1 MKLLNSILLAE
12 NVQAIAQYDIE
23 RKKVFGSAYF
33 VYQENNLAFEACYG
47 TVSVESGK
55 RVTNDTLFR
64 LASMT
69 KPITAIA
76 TLILLDRGLLSLDD
90 GLDIFLP
97 QFENIHIIDDAR
109 NDFGRAQYKPTIR
122 SVLNHTSG
130 IGSSEGKMQ
139 RMCDADK
146 KTLDASVDFF
156 AREGLDFDPTSKQW
170 YSGMG
175 AFDVLIKIIEIVSG
189 KDYLDF
195 LTEEIFIPCDML
207 DTTFLPNTKQLERMV
222 EMHNLLDGKS
232 VVHKMFDGCIYED
245 FPWNH
250 YVGGA
255 GLVSTLHDYGSFAK
269 MLLNRGR
276 TDSKRL
282 LREDTF
288 NLLCTPQ
295 VSDAIMQGS
304 ERWGLG
310 VRVIAENN
318 YPNLPVGSFG
328 WSGAYGSHF
337 WVDPVNQI
345 CAVFMKNSK
354 FDGGSGNESAVNFE
368 RAVYSSITY

>member
-1 MKLLNSILLAE
+1 MGRLDKIRLADNLE
-12 NVQAIAQYDIE
+12 KIAQYDIT
-23 RKKVFGSAYF
+23 RNKTLGAAYF
-33 VYQENNLAFEACYG
+33 VYQEGNFALEKCYG
-47 TVSVESGK
+47 TVSPGSTK
-55 RVTNDTLFR
+55 RVANNALFR

-69 KPITAIA
+69 KPVTAIA
-76 TLILLDRGLLSLDD
+76 TLILVDRGLLSLDD
-90 GLDIFLP
+90 SLDKYLP
-97 QFENIHIIDDAR
+97 QFEDVHIIRDDM
-109 NDFGRAQYKPTIR
+109 NDFGRPNNKPTIR
-122 SVLNHTSG
+122 SILNHTSG
-130 IGSSEGKMQ
+130 IGSSEEKMQ
-139 RMCDADK
+139 RMSDEDK
-146 KTLDASVDFF
+146 KTLDAAVNFF
-156 AREGLDFDPTSKQW
+156 AKAGLDFEPASKQW

-175 AFDVLIKIIEIVSG
+175 AFDGLTKIIEVVSG

-195 LTEEIFIPCDML
+195 LTEEIFIPCNML
-207 DTTFLPNTKQLERMV
+207 DTTFLPNIEQLERMV

-232 VVHKMFDGCIYED
+232 VIHKMFDGCIYED

-255 GLVSTLHDYGSFAK
+255 GLVSTLHDYCSFAK

-276 TDSKRL
+276 TDSRRI

-295 VSDAIMQGS
+295 VSDAIMHGS

-310 VRVIAENN
+310 VRVIAEDN

-337 WVDPVNQI
+337 WVDPVNRI
-345 CAVFMKNSK
+345 FAVFMKNSK

-368 RAVYSSITY
+368 QAVYSSFV

>member
-1 MKLLNSILLAE
+1 MKLLNDLLLSK
-12 NVQAIAQYDIE
+12 NIQVIANYDIE
-23 RKKVFGSAYF
+23 HKKVFGSGYV
-33 VYQENNLAFEACYG
+33 VYQENNLLFEKCYG
-47 TVSVESGK
+47 TVSIESDM
-55 RVTNDTLFR
+55 RVTKDTLFR

-76 TLILLDRGLLSLDD
+76 TLILMDRGLLSLDD
-90 GLDIFLP
+90 GLDEYLP
-97 QFENIHIIDDAR
+97 QFENIHIIDDTHK
-109 NDFGRAQYKPTIR
+109 DFGRSQHKPTIR

-130 IGSSEGKMQ
+130 IGSSEEKMH

-146 KTLDASVDFF
+146 MTLDASVDFF
-156 AREGLDFDPTSKQW
+156 AREGLDFEPTSKQW
-170 YSGMG
+170 YSGIG
-175 AFDVLIKIIEIVSG
+175 AFDVLTKIIEIVSG

-195 LTEEIFIPCDML
+195 LTEEVFIPCNML

-222 EMHNLLDGKS
+222 EMHNLLNGKS
-232 VVHKMFDGCIYED
+232 VIHKMFDGCIYED

-255 GLVSTLHDYGSFAK
+255 GLVSTLHDYCNFAK
-269 MLLNRGR
+269 MLLNHGR
-276 TDSKRL
+276 TDSRRL
-282 LREDTF
+282 LREETF

-295 VSDAIMQGS
+295 VSDAIMHGS

-310 VRVIAENN
+310 VRVIAEDN

-337 WVDPVNQI
+337 WVDPVNRI
-345 CAVFMKNSK
+345 FAVFMKNSK

-368 RAVYSSITY
+368 QAVYSSFV

>member
-1 MKLLNSILLAE
+1 MKLLNSVLLAE
-12 NVQAIAQYDIE
+12 NIQAIAQYDIE

-33 VYQENNLAFEACYG
+33 VYQENNLTFEKCHG
-47 TVSVESGK
+47 TVSIESDK
-55 RVTNDTLFR
+55 RVTKDTLFR

-76 TLILLDRGLLSLDD
+76 ALILVDRGLLSLDD
-90 GLDIFLP
+90 RLDKYLP
-97 QFENIHIIDDAR
+97 KFENIHIIDDAH
-109 NDFGRAQYKPTIR
+109 NDYGRPQYKPTVR

-130 IGSSEGKMQ
+130 IGNSERKMQ

-146 KTLDASVDFF
+146 TTLDASVDFF
-156 AREGLDFDPTSKQW
+156 AREGLDFEPTSKQW

-175 AFDVLIKIIEIVSG
+175 AFDVLTKIIEVVSG

-195 LTEEIFIPCDML
+195 LTEEIFVPCNML
-207 DTTFLPNTKQLERMV
+207 DTTFLPNTEQLKRMV

-232 VVHKMFDGCIYED
+232 VIHKMFDGCIYED
-245 FPWNH
+245 FPWDH

-255 GLVSTLHDYGSFAK
+255 GLVSTLHDYCSFAK

-276 TDSKRL
+276 TDSRRL

-295 VSDAIMQGS
+295 VSDAIMHGS

-310 VRVIAENN
+310 VRVIAEDN

-337 WVDPVNQI
+337 WVDPVNRI
-345 CAVFMKNSK
+345 FAVFMKNSK

-368 RAVYSSITY
+368 RAVYSSFI